1 VPRPALAVALCAWLL
16 AGCGGDDDEGKEGRT
31 ATVAADQRLRVV
43 AREYSFDPKN
53 VVVLG
58 GRTRLRVT
66 LDNKGSLAHN
76 LKLVQD
82 DQEVGGTPTF
92 PGGRARSATVELG
105 PGSYEMI
112 CTVGNH
118 AELGMTGRLEV
129 RE

>member
-1 VPRPALAVALCAWLL
+1 VPRLVLAIALCAWLL
-16 AGCGGDDDEGKEGRT
+16 TGCGGDEDEGQSGRT
-31 ATVAADQRLRVV
+31 ATVAAGQQLRVV

-58 GRTRLRVT
+58 GRTRLRVS

-76 LKLVQD
+76 LKLVQG

-92 PGGRARSATVELG
+92 PGGRARSGTVELG

-118 AELGMTGRLEV
+118 AKLGMTGRLEV